1 MQCVPVDEAVWKKES
16 NPSPSSKQASVRQ
29 ISTTHPLNP
38 NSEVGVRFSIGHWCF
53 RGSVPSQ
60 GAFHVD
66 IEGTMKV
73 HGGDQDTIDI
83 KATGRLKIK

>member
-1 MQCVPVDEAVWKKES
+1 
-16 NPSPSSKQASVRQ
+16 
-29 ISTTHPLNP
+29 
-38 NSEVGVRFSIGHWCF
+38 
-53 RGSVPSQ
+53 VPSQ

-73 HGGDQDTIDI
+73 HGGDHEMTLTVQGETTNGETVASSQFEIPHEQWGLKNPSNFLLHVGDQDTIDI